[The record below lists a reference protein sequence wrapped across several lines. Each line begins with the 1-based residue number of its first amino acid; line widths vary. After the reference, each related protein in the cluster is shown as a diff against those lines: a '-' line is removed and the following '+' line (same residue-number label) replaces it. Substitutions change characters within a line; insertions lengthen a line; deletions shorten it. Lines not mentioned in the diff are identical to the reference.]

1 MKCDKC
7 DNEATV
13 HEMIVKG
20 GVKTER
26 HLCEHCARELG
37 LNPGGATLGQL
48 ITKFVVAPQGQPLA
62 PAGKPAAP
70 ARPTPPTSCRGCGTT
85 FADFKQ
91 TGRLGCSECYA
102 TFEPQLGPLLERAH
116 EGATHHVGK
125 SPKRW
130 EERAARADSDAA
142 RRERID
148 DLRRRLEQ
156 AVMAEQYEAAVVL
169 RDELRKIEA
178 QGTV

>member
-1 MKCDKC
+1 M
-7 DNEATV
+7 

-26 HLCEHCARELG
+26 HLCEHCARDLG

-48 ITKFVVAPQGQPLA
+48 ITKFVVARQGQPLA
-62 PAGKPAAP
+62 PIGKPAAP

-116 EGATHHVGK
+116 EGATHHMGK
-125 SPKRW
+125 VPKRW
-130 EERAARADSDAA
+130 EERSARAEADSA
-142 RRERID
+142 RLERLA

-156 AVMAEQYEAAVVL
+156 AVMAEQYEAAAAL
-169 RDELRKIEA
+169 RDELRKAEA
-178 QGTV
+178 QGQSS

>member
-1 MKCDKC
+1 
-7 DNEATV
+7 
-13 HEMIVKG
+13 MIVKS
-20 GVKTER
+20 GVKAER

-48 ITKFVVAPQGQPLA
+48 ITKFVVAPQGHPLA
-62 PAGKPAAP
+62 PVGKPAAP
-70 ARPTPPTSCRGCGTT
+70 ARPTPPTSCRGCGTS
-85 FADFKQ
+85 FADFRQ
-91 TGRLGCSECYA
+91 TGRLGCAECYA

-130 EERAARADSDAA
+130 EERSARAEADRA
-142 RRERID
+142 RLERLA

-156 AVMAEQYEAAVVL
+156 AVMAEQYEAAAAL
-169 RDELRKIEA
+169 RDELRKAES
-178 QGTV
+178 QGQSS

>member
-20 GVKTER
+20 GAKSER

-62 PAGKPAAP
+62 PPGKPP
-70 ARPTPPTSCRGCGTT
+70 PPKPTPPTTCRGCGTT

-91 TGRLGCSECYA
+91 TGRLGCSECYT
-102 TFEPQLGPLLERAH
+102 TFEPQLASLIERAH

-125 SPKRW
+125 RPTRW
-130 EERAARADSDAA
+130 EERSARAEADTA

-156 AVMAEQYEAAVVL
+156 AVMAEQYEAAAVL
-169 RDELRKIEA
+169 RDELRKIES